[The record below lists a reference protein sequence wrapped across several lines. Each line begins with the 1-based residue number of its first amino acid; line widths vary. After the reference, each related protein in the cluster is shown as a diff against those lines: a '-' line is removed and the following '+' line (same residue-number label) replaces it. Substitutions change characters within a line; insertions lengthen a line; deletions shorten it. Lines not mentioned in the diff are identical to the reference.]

1 MLQLNFPLFRGEA
14 SHTLLTM
21 KILIAE
27 DEQALQ
33 SSIRTY
39 LEKENYLCETASD
52 FEEAS
57 YKVSLYEYDVILLDL
72 NLVTGSGIDILKKLR
87 EKNSNSGVIIISA
100 NNSLEDKLLGLDLG
114 ADDYITKPFHLAELN
129 SRIKAVL
136 RRGKF
141 GGSECLSFNEIR
153 VDTAAKTVFI
163 SDEPIE
169 LTRKEYDLLVFFITN
184 EGRVLSKEI
193 IAEHLWGDHSDML
206 DNFDFIYVH
215 INNLRRK
222 LTTSGAKYI
231 KTAYGSGYKF
241 IDE

>member
-1 MLQLNFPLFRGEA
+1 
-14 SHTLLTM
+14 M

-27 DEQALQ
+27 DEKSLQ
-33 SSIRTY
+33 KSIKTF
-39 LEKENYLCETASD
+39 LEKDHNICETASD

-57 YKVSLYEYDVILLDL
+57 YRVSLYEYDIVLLDI
-72 NLVTGSGIDILKKLR
+72 NLISGNGLDILKKLR
-87 EKNSNSGVIIISA
+87 NNNSNAGVIIISA
-100 NNSLEDKLLGLDLG
+100 NNSLDDKLLGLDLG
-114 ADDYITKPFHLAELN
+114 ADDYLTKPFHLAELN

-141 GGSECLSFNEIR
+141 GGNDFITFHEIQ
-153 VDTAAKTVFI
+153 VDTKSKSVFI
-163 SDEPIE
+163 NETAID

-215 INNLRRK
+215 MNNLRKK
-222 LTTSGAKYI
+222 LTASGAKYI
-231 KTAYGSGYKF
+231 KTAYGSGYIF
-241 IDE
+241 TNE